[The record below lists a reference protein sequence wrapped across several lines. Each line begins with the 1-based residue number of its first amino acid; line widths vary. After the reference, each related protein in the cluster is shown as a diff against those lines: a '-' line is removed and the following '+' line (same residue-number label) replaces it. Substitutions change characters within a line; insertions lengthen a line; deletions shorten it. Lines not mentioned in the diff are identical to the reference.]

1 MIEIYTDT
9 DKTKQTTEGDI
20 EIFDFGKRPKDFDTS
35 VIVFIKGDNL
45 KITQVSS
52 TCGCT
57 VAKECK
63 VNDNLYSLNITYK
76 NSHLKK
82 PFAKTVTVT
91 LLQDGETIIKK
102 LKVKGII
109 S

>member
-1 MIEIYTDT
+1 MISIYTDT
-9 DKTKQTTEGDI
+9 DKTTQLTEGDT
-20 EIFDFGKRPKDFDTS
+20 EVFDFGKRPKDFDTS
-35 VIVFIKGDNL
+35 VVVFIKGENL
-45 KITQVSS
+45 SITQVSS

-76 NSHLKK
+76 NSHQKK
-82 PFAKTVTVT
+82 PFGKTVTVT
-91 LLQDGETIIKK
+91 LLQDGNTITKK

-109 S
+109 T

>member
-1 MIEIYTDT
+1 MINIYTDT
-9 DKTKQTTEGDI
+9 DKTTQSTEGDT
-20 EIFDFGKRPKDFDTS
+20 EVFDFGRRTKNFDTS
-35 VIVFIKGDNL
+35 VVVFIKGENL
-45 KITQVSS
+45 TITQVSS
-52 TCGCT
+52 ICGCT

-76 NSHLKK
+76 NSHKER

-91 LLQDGETIIKK
+91 LLQDGETITKK